1 MNWLLQTSELV
12 ITKNVNST
20 LEVRIINLE
29 KNPAKGEQ
37 YSRRNNIELSGIT
50 NSICDKDLESTVNN
64 ICKKSEIDVDARD
77 IEACHR
83 LPLSRNSRGQDKS
96 VIVKF
101 VNRKY
106 AGAMLKD
113 KKRISIKNSG
123 HLNIT
128 NKVFVFVSLCPYYKD
143 KRICKGNGRFT
154 VFFV

>member
-1 MNWLLQTSELV
+1 MS
-12 ITKNVNST
+12 ST
-20 LEVRIINLE
+20 LEERIINLE

-50 NSICDKDLESTVNN
+50 NSICDKDLENTVNN

-106 AGAMLKD
+106 AEAMLKD
-113 KKRISIKNSG
+113 KKRISIKNFG

>member
-20 LEVRIINLE
+20 LEERVINLE
-29 KNPAKGEQ
+29 GEQ

-50 NSICDKDLESTVNN
+50 NSICDKDLENTVNN
-64 ICKKSEIDVDARD
+64 FCKKSEIDVDARD

-83 LPLSRNSRGQDKS
+83 LPLTRNSRGQHKS

-106 AGAMLKD
+106 AEAMLKD
-113 KKRISIKNSG
+113 KKRISGKNFG

-143 KRICKGNGRFT
+143 NRICKGNGRFT